1 MMCFS
6 DCCWESHHHQLH
18 RQVVSIAAAAQS
30 AQSSQYSDIII
41 SEQKIIA
48 QNPRRQNFANV
59 YETKPSSLRS
69 DRERVGK
76 DVACHQQI
84 SRVKAQ
90 PTLICKTERRG
101 DCERFS

>member
-1 MMCFS
+1 MCFS

-30 AQSSQYSDIII
+30 AQSSQYSVIII

-59 YETKPSSLRS
+59 YETKPSSLCS
-69 DRERVGK
+69 DRERK
-76 DVACHQQI
+76 TATENEKMSRAI
-84 SRVKAQ
+84 SKSVV
-90 PTLICKTERRG
+90 
-101 DCERFS
+101 